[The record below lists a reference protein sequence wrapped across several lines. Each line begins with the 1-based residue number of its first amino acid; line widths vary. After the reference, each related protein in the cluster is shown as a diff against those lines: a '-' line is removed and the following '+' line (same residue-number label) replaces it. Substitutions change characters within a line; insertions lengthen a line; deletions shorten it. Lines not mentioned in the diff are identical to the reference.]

1 MYCLTVGY
9 IRPRGHPF
17 RTIDSITIQPS
28 TSTLYALESN
38 LVTHTQSILT
48 RT

>member
-1 MYCLTVGY
+1 MYCLMVGY

-28 TSTLYALESN
+28 TSTLYTLESN